1 MQGGPK
7 PSPKKPSALSAQLSA
22 GVAPAGGAPAL
33 GVSTSGAGEAANPEK
48 QYRGVRQRPWG
59 KWAAEIRDPHM
70 GQRRWL
76 GTFDSAEEAARA
88 YDAAA
93 RQIRGPAARCNFPN
107 DAPPPG
113 MVPLSSIPK
122 KEKAPKGKK
131 ITAPVK
137 ADGAAGGTSK
147 AALGGYNSDSTIP
160 TAPPNLQPLSTTS
173 NLKAGSPAGLSASP
187 QTLVQTQ
194 QVGVGAGATQGVFAT
209 MGAQWSAGGAN
220 QLVGWPS
227 NFGMGTSPGTNLGTS
242 PGILMGRSVDMVDQV
257 EQLISQSGHNIA
269 GVRKDSVTGSGL
281 TAQVGKDDMPVGSF
295 GTPLE
300 WTNGRSRGMSG
311 VEQLGEIDDMMYS
324 PVNPNMFNSLG
335 SSPPQFWNN
344 QGMQPGSW
352 MNQATMQMQPGGQQ
366 PGPQG

>member
-1 MQGGPK
+1 MQGVTK

-22 GVAPAGGAPAL
+22 GAAAPGPAQ
-33 GVSTSGAGEAANPEK
+33 GVSTSGAGGEAINPEK
-48 QYRGVRQRPWG
+48 AFRGVRQRPWG

-93 RQIRGPAARCNFPN
+93 RQIRGPAARCNFPD

-113 MVPLSSIPK
+113 MVPLSSIPQ

-131 ITAPVK
+131 APAANK
-137 ADGAAGGTSK
+137 GAAEGVAASK
-147 AALGGYNSDSTIP
+147 AAAGRAIP
-160 TAPPNLQPLSTTS
+160 TVPLALQATQSGA
-173 NLKAGSPAGLSASP
+173 NLKAASPGLAASP
-187 QTLVQTQ
+187 QTLLQT
-194 QVGVGAGATQGVFAT
+194 GPGAPQGVFA
-209 MGAQWSAGGAN
+209 AGGAWGSAGAS

-227 NFGMGTSPGTNLGTS
+227 NFGMGTSPGASLGTS

-257 EQLISQSGHNIA
+257 EQLISQSGHNITGA
-269 GVRKDSVTGSGL
+269 RKDSVTGSGL
-281 TAQVGKDDMPVGSF
+281 AAQVGKDDMPVGSF

-311 VEQLGEIDDMMYS
+311 VEQLGEIDEMMYS

-335 SSPPQFWNN
+335 SSPPQFWNS
-344 QGMQPGSW
+344 QGMPQPGSW
-352 MNQATMQMQPGGQQ
+352 ASQAAMQMQTGGQAQVQAQQ